1 MKERLSKLISGLL
14 AFGVYVTLIGLL
26 LYYFNTHKS
35 KESLHYVKKNEERI
49 RVSLSS
55 PTKIPKDTT
64 KIKPTIKPKPKSTPK
79 LKEKSK
85 PKPKLKLKP
94 KPKPKPKP
102 KAKVKP
108 KPVHPKNLFANI
120 PSGKPSKEKPH
131 KREKKSKGTTAKE
144 SIVKVSHTPSA
155 SELISNSLKRQKSS
169 DRGVEKAYFAK
180 IEERLRGW
188 PAQSEYAGER
198 AKVWFRVES
207 NGAFVFKVITASNNE
222 DFNRGLIAYLKQLQ
236 RFGFGSHSGKRA
248 YQLEVE
254 FIAKE

>member
-1 MKERLSKLISGLL
+1 MKERLSKLISGIL
-14 AFGVYVTLIGLL
+14 AFGVYFTLLGLL

-55 PTKIPKDTT
+55 PAKSQKDTIQ
-64 KIKPTIKPKPKSTPK
+64 IKPTIKPKPKLKPK

-85 PKPKLKLKP
+85 PKPKP
-94 KPKPKPKP
+94 KSKPKP
-102 KAKVKP
+102 KAKAKAKVKP
-108 KPVHPKNLFANI
+108 KLVHPKNLFANI
-120 PSGKPSKEKPH
+120 PSGKLSKEKPH
-131 KREKKSKGTTAKE
+131 KKQKSSKETTPKE
-144 SIVKVSHTPSA
+144 SIVRAPHTPSA

-198 AKVWFRVES
+198 AKVWFMVEP

-236 RFGFGSHSGKRA
+236 RFGFGSHKGKRA
-248 YQLEVE
+248 YELDVE